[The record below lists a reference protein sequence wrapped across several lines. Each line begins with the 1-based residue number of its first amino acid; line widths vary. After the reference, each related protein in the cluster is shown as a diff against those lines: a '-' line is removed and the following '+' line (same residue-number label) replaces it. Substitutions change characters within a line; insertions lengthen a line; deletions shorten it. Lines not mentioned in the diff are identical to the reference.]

1 LYFYYTI
8 LIQLFLSQRI
18 AAMCVCVRNRLLV
31 LKNKLQLY
39 IFWPLLTSKQM
50 TMADEL
56 LYTMS

>member
-1 LYFYYTI
+1 
-8 LIQLFLSQRI
+8 
-18 AAMCVCVRNRLLV
+18 MCVCVRNRLLV